1 VVPHGWH
8 ALAGTGRSPVRHGAA
23 GALRQA
29 RFASSWLRDVR
40 FTGTSLAET
49 EWADAT
55 LIGCAVAGVEAFGSQ
70 WHRVTLQGGK
80 LDSVNFRD
88 AQLTVV
94 VFGNCTLR
102 DVDFTGGP
110 WASSWTVG
118 RFAGSAI
125 I

>member
-1 VVPHGWH
+1 
-8 ALAGTGRSPVRHGAA
+8 
-23 GALRQA
+23 
-29 RFASSWLRDVR
+29 
-40 FTGTSLAET
+40 
-49 EWADAT
+49 
-55 LIGCAVAGVEAFGSQ
+55 VAGVEAFGSQ
-70 WHRVTLQGGK
+70 WHRVTLQGCK

-110 WASSWTVG
+110 WASSWTVS

>member
-1 VVPHGWH
+1 MGGMAWQELADLPFATVLRAHYGRPGCLVLAARCPVHRDQPGRDRVGRRH
-8 ALAGTGRSPVRHGAA
+8 ADR
-23 GALRQA
+23 
-29 RFASSWLRDVR
+29 
-40 FTGTSLAET
+40 
-49 EWADAT
+49 
-55 LIGCAVAGVEAFGSQ
+55 CAVAGVEAFGSQ
-70 WHRVTLQGGK
+70 WHRVTLQGCK